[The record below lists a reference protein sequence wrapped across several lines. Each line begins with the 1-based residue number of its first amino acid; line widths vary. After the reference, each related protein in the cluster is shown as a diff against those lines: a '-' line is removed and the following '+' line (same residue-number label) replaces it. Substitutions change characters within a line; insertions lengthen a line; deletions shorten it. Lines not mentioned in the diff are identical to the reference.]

1 MPRKKKKP
9 EQKVETET
17 KSRAP
22 QYRIL
27 NLTQKMFP
35 VPVYDSKGEIKFM
48 NLRLQKR
55 RRGQTPPVI
64 AEKSI
69 TPALRQLEKKR
80 MIKLE
85 QI

>member
-1 MPRKKKKP
+1 MVKKSKIKSQVSKP
-9 EQKVETET
+9 NHFK
-17 KSRAP
+17 
-22 QYRIL
+22 II

-35 VPVYDSKGEIKFM
+35 VPIYDSKGEIKFL

-55 RRGQTPPVI
+55 RRGQTPPVVSSQ
-64 AEKSI
+64 AI

-85 QI
+85 KV

>member
-1 MPRKKKKP
+1 MPKKKEKP
-9 EQKVETET
+9 AKEINKQ
-17 KSRAP
+17 SP
-22 QYRIL
+22 MNQFRII

-35 VPVYDSKGEIKFM
+35 VPVYNPNGEIKFM

-55 RRGQTPPVI
+55 RRGQTPPII
-64 AEKSI
+64 AASSI
-69 TPALRQLEKKR
+69 TPALRKLEKKR